1 MLSETTV
8 SERKAC
14 SLVGLS
20 RATMRYQSQ
29 CSREEHVLKER
40 IKDLALERRRF
51 GYRRVHQLLRR
62 EGTQVNHK
70 KVYRLYREAGLAVRQ
85 RKRRKGVM
93 LERQPLRLPASA
105 NHTWSMDF
113 VMDALAHGRRIKC
126 LTIVDDF
133 TKECLDIPV
142 AHGISGEQVIRT
154 LECIAAFRGYPKAI
168 RTDQGPEF
176 TSKVLDQWAYEH
188 GVELKLIQPGKPTQN
203 GYIESFNGK
212 FRDECLN
219 EHWFRDLAHARELIG
234 RWRVDYDRTPPWD
247 IRHPRNLPLQ
257 NERTPNYKPGTL
269 LSWGW
274 IKDWGQVKRT
284 LKYELKLKRLARPT

>member
-1 MLSETTV
+1 MLSETAI
-8 SERKAC
+8 SQRRAC
-14 SLVGLS
+14 LLVGIS
-20 RATMRYQSQ
+20 RATMRYKPQ
-29 CSREEHVLKER
+29 CSQGEQTLKER
-40 IKDLALERRRF
+40 IKAIAYERRRF

-85 RKRRKGVM
+85 RKRKKGIMV
-93 LERQPLRLPASA
+93 ERQSLTLPNLP

-113 VMDALAHGRRIKC
+113 VMDSLCTGRRIKC

-142 AHGISGEQVIRT
+142 AHGISGEQVVRT
-154 LECIAAFRGYPKAI
+154 LDGIAAFRGYPKAI

-176 TSKVLDQWAYEH
+176 TGKALDQWAYQN
-188 GVELKLIQPGKPTQN
+188 GVELKLIQPGKPMQN

-219 EHWFRDLAHARELIG
+219 EHWFEDLAQARLLINQ
-234 RWRVDYDRTPPWD
+234 WRLDYNEQRPHSSLGYQTPLEFASVCRQKNISPQTTG
-247 IRHPRNLPLQ
+247 I
-257 NERTPNYKPGTL
+257 TSK
-269 LSWGW
+269 
-274 IKDWGQVKRT
+274 QV
-284 LKYELKLKRLARPT
+284 E

>member
-1 MLSETTV
+1 MLSETTI
-8 SERKAC
+8 SERRAC

-29 CSREEHVLKER
+29 RSPQEQALKER
-40 IKDLALERRRF
+40 IKSIALERRRF

-62 EGTQVNHK
+62 EGTEVNHK
-70 KVYRLYREAGLAVRQ
+70 RVYRLYREAGLAVRK

-93 LERQPLRLPASA
+93 VERQPLLLPNRP

-113 VMDALAHGRRIKC
+113 VMDSLSVGRRIKC

-142 AHGISGEQVIRT
+142 AHGISGDQVARI
-154 LECIAAFRGYPKAI
+154 LESIAAFRGYPKAV

-176 TSKVLDQWAYEH
+176 TGKALDQWAYRH
-188 GVELKLIQPGKPTQN
+188 GVELKLIQPGKPMHN

-219 EHWFRDLAHARELIG
+219 EHWFLDLAHAREVIYD
-234 RWRVDYDRTPPWD
+234 WRQDY
-247 IRHPRNLPLQ
+247 
-257 NERTPNYKPGTL
+257 NERRPHSSLGYQTPSEFASAIRQEKSESKT
-269 LSWGW
+269 
-274 IKDWGQVKRT
+274 KDITKS
-284 LKYELKLKRLARPT
+284 RLD

>member
-1 MLSETTV
+1 MLSQTAV

-20 RATMRYQSQ
+20 RATMRYQAQHSLQ
-29 CSREEHVLKER
+29 ECELTKR
-40 IKDLALERRRF
+40 IKDLAFERRRF

-62 EGTQVNHK
+62 EGTEVNHK
-70 KVYRLYREAGLAVRQ
+70 KVYRLYREAGLAVRK

-93 LERQPLRLPASA
+93 VERQPLVLPEAA

-113 VMDALAHGRRIKC
+113 VMDSLANGRRIKC

-133 TKECLDIPV
+133 TKECLNIPV
-142 AHGISGEQVIRT
+142 ALGISGDQVART
-154 LECIAAFRGYPKAI
+154 LDGIAAFRGYPRSV

-176 TSKVLDQWAYEH
+176 TGRALDQWAYCH
-188 GVELKLIQPGKPTQN
+188 GIELKLIQPGKPMQN

-219 EHWFRDLAHARELIG
+219 EHWFQDLAHARETINQ
-234 RWRVDYDRTPPWD
+234 WRIDY
-247 IRHPRNLPLQ
+247 
-257 NERTPNYKPGTL
+257 NERRPHSSLNYQTPLEFASAIRLGKNPSTSTDITRSL
-269 LSWGW
+269 L
-274 IKDWGQVKRT
+274 D
-284 LKYELKLKRLARPT
+284 